1 MSKANPNATIVD
13 IARRARVTNITV
25 ARAFNKPELVKPE
38 TRERI
43 HAIAKELNYVPNAFA
58 QG

>member
-1 MSKANPNATIVD
+1 MPLSWISPAAP
-13 IARRARVTNITV
+13 VTNITV
-25 ARAFNKPELVKPE
+25 SRAFNKPELVKPE